1 MQGCWK
7 QQIRAAWL
15 MRSSGQHKHG
25 APSGAQGARQLLRP
39 RAYLGGER
47 RVALVDLAQA
57 VQHLGQFGGVD
68 RFHSD
73 LDNRG
78 GVELQ
83 GPENLSLRP
92 KKQTCEA
99 TRPEPGADYPPKW
112 GPGCRLEATEGP
124 FILAEQREVGK
135 NQRSLS

>member
-7 QQIRAAWL
+7 QQIRAAWW
-15 MRSSGQHKHG
+15 MRRSGQHKHG

-57 VQHLGQFGGVD
+57 VQHLGQLGGVD

-99 TRPEPGADYPPKW
+99 TWKQTIPLNGGQGAAW
-112 GPGCRLEATEGP
+112 R
-124 FILAEQREVGK
+124 QRKGHLFWQNKERWERTKGA
-135 NQRSLS
+135 SPSS